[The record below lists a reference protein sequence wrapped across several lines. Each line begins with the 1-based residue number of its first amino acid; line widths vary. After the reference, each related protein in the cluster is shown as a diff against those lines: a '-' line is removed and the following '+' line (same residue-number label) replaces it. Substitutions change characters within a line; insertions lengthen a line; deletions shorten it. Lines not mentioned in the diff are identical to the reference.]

1 MRKEIILYER
11 GKKITRDLMKG
22 YESSESRKRLRYES
36 HKQREPGE
44 RQRVNRQPIREG
56 KSQGVE
62 TVVSGH
68 PKVPITIICPKWGGH
83 RGQEAAEG
91 IDVDFPQWCCLVEI
105 LHKSHA

>member
-1 MRKEIILYER
+1 MNPTN
-11 GKKITRDLMKG
+11 GTRREAEG
-22 YESSESRKRLRYES
+22 EQAAHPGGEES
-36 HKQREPGE
+36 
-44 RQRVNRQPIREG
+44 
-56 KSQGVE
+56 GVE